1 MLLNGMIK
9 LLNNRHRPV
18 GTMSLPLFATV
29 LFLSLFVIST
39 SSVKADAYYS
49 DSWVDDSDPDQGY
62 IVGVGV
68 TEIVYGEGGRQSG
81 ILGIG
86 QEGQTHEAS
95 ADMTLTSPHG
105 RTVTFTAMDTAGNSS
120 TPYHAS
126 AEGTLAWDWEDL
138 GEYTITTR
146 HYSNCPYQEF
156 GSSSDSIRVGHSHA
170 VYYSALCQTDGCLYA
185 ITPNCETS
193 CKFQTIKV
201 KSPSLCHS
209 YAIQKTAFA
218 ELFGTIRCLNIRA
231 TFEFSANPGFCYDG
245 L

>member
-1 MLLNGMIK
+1 MEGKKLLLNGMIK

-18 GTMSLPLFATV
+18 ATMSLPLFATV

-68 TEIVYGEGGRQSG
+68 TEIVYGEGGRESG

-86 QEGQTHEAS
+86 QEGQTHEAA

-126 AEGTLAWDWEDL
+126 AEGALAWDWEDL
-138 GEYTITTR
+138 GEYTINDTALFKLSLPGIR
-146 HYSNCPYQEF
+146 KFIRFH
-156 GSSSDSIRVGHSHA
+156 SSWTLPRR
-170 VYYSALCQTDGCLYA
+170 L
-185 ITPNCETS
+185 
-193 CKFQTIKV
+193 
-201 KSPSLCHS
+201 
-209 YAIQKTAFA
+209 
-218 ELFGTIRCLNIRA
+218 LFSTV
-231 TFEFSANPGFCYDG
+231 PD
-245 L
+245 